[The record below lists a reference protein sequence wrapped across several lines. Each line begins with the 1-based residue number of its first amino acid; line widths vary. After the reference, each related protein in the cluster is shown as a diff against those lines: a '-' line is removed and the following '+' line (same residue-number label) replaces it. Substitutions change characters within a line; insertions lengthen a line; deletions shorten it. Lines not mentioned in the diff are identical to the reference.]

1 MSRNAL
7 LFLSMS
13 VVWGFTWIPSKIAM
27 DHSPPLLF
35 AAVRYIIAAPLML
48 IMAGMVGRVA
58 PAGSLG
64 RLIVSALL
72 VNTGCYALL
81 YWGIHRTPTGLAAIV
96 NMATIPLF
104 SILLGRLHGD
114 ETIDRRKIAAIA
126 LGTVGLALL
135 YARRL
140 PVAGH
145 AADPSEALGLAAVL
159 GASVCYCWG
168 AVISRPLT
176 RVMTPMALAGWQ
188 SAIGALT
195 LLILSL
201 SFEQAGMAELE
212 ELARW
217 PTNGCLAFMIIG
229 GTLLGY
235 LIYLR
240 LLRDWGPFR
249 AGLYAFVSPAIAV
262 IAGVVFMDETFG
274 WQEAVGGLVMFT
286 AAGLAITA
294 RRPAAPVPAPASA
307 PPSLRAE

>member
-1 MSRNAL
+1 MSRNAF
-7 LFLSMS
+7 LFLAMT

-48 IMAGMVGRVA
+48 IMAGFVGRVA

-104 SILLGRLHGD
+104 SILLGRLHRD
-114 ETIDRRKIAAIA
+114 ETIDRRKLAAIA
-126 LGTVGLALL
+126 LGAAGLALL
-135 YARRL
+135 YSRHL
-140 PVAGH
+140 PASGH
-145 AADPSEALGLAAVL
+145 GDPSEALGLAAVL
-159 GASVCYCWG
+159 GASLSYCWG

-176 RVMTPMALAGWQ
+176 RVMTPLSLAGWQ

-195 LLILSL
+195 LLVLSL
-201 SFEQAGMAELE
+201 SFEQVGRPELE
-212 ELARW
+212 ELAGW
-217 PTNGCLAFMIIG
+217 PVNACLAFMIIG

-240 LLRDWGPFR
+240 LLRDWGAFR

-262 IAGVVFMDETFG
+262 IAGVVFMDESFG
-274 WQEAVGGLVMFT
+274 WQEAVGGLVMFA

-294 RRPAAPVPAPASA
+294 RRPDAPARACA
-307 PPSLRAE
+307 PLPSREG

>member
-1 MSRNAL
+1 MSRNAF
-7 LFLSMS
+7 LFLTMS

-35 AAVRYIIAAPLML
+35 AAVRYMIAAPLML
-48 IMAGMVGRVA
+48 ILAGLIGRVA
-58 PAGSLG
+58 IAGGVG

-104 SILLGRLHGD
+104 SILFGRLHRD
-114 ETIDRRKIAAIA
+114 ETIDRRKLAAIA
-126 LGTVGLALL
+126 LGAVGLVLL

-140 PVAGH
+140 PASGH
-145 AADPSEALGLAAVL
+145 ADPSEALGLAAIL

-176 RVMTPMALAGWQ
+176 RVMSPLALAGWQ

-201 SFEQAGMAELE
+201 SFEQVGMAELE
-212 ELARW
+212 QMTRW
-217 PTNGCLAFMIIG
+217 PTNGCLAFMIVA

-235 LIYLR
+235 LIYLK

-262 IAGVVFMDETFG
+262 IAGVVFMDEAFG
-274 WQEAVGGLVMFT
+274 WQEAVGGLVMF
-286 AAGLAITA
+286 AGAGLAITA
-294 RRPAAPVPAPASA
+294 RRPDAPASA
-307 PPSLRAE
+307 PPSPRGG